1 MNERVTV
8 LLRVFFDLKLIYKAA
23 LYYTVKEREIMIH
36 TPTREEACPEHL
48 TIDHSDLPIIS
59 SDDVISSISESNK
72 EFLLDFL
79 HSENLGRY
87 QYIEQLGVTIQNV
100 GGLVVRC
107 ITVSSH
113 EQALVSLAMLKCTVK
128 AVGGR
133 LELAPF
139 AVVVPYVSEVQ
150 EDPLQE
156 DGLPD
161 ISVVESMEVA

>member
-1 MNERVTV
+1 MSEKKIA

-36 TPTREEACPEHL
+36 TPTREEASPGHL
-48 TIDHSDLPIIS
+48 TVDHSDLPIIS

-72 EFLLDFL
+72 EFLLGFM
-79 HSENLGRY
+79 HPENIGRY
-87 QYIEQLGVTIQNV
+87 QYIEQLGLTIQNV
-100 GGLVVRC
+100 GGQVVRC

-161 ISVVESMEVA
+161 LSVVESMEVA

>member
-1 MNERVTV
+1 
-8 LLRVFFDLKLIYKAA
+8 
-23 LYYTVKEREIMIH
+23 MIH
-36 TPTREEACPEHL
+36 TPTREEASPEHL
-48 TIDHSDLPIIS
+48 TVDHTDLPILS
-59 SDDVISSISESNK
+59 TDEVITSISESNK

-107 ITVSSH
+107 ITASSH

-139 AVVVPYVSEVQ
+139 TVVIPYVSGVQ
-150 EDPLQE
+150 EEPPHE

-161 ISVVESMEVA
+161 LSVVESMEVA

>member
-1 MNERVTV
+1 
-8 LLRVFFDLKLIYKAA
+8 
-23 LYYTVKEREIMIH
+23 MIH
-36 TPTREEACPEHL
+36 TPTREEASLDHL

-113 EQALVSLAMLKCTVK
+113 
-128 AVGGR
+128 
-133 LELAPF
+133 
-139 AVVVPYVSEVQ
+139 
-150 EDPLQE
+150 
-156 DGLPD
+156 
-161 ISVVESMEVA
+161 

>member
-1 MNERVTV
+1 
-8 LLRVFFDLKLIYKAA
+8 
-23 LYYTVKEREIMIH
+23 MIH
-36 TPTREEACPEHL
+36 TPTREEASPEHL
-48 TIDHSDLPIIS
+48 TVDHNDLPILS
-59 SDDVISSISESNK
+59 TDEVITSISESNK

-107 ITVSSH
+107 ITASSH

-139 AVVVPYVSEVQ
+139 TVVIPYVSGVQ
-150 EDPLQE
+150 EEPPHE

-161 ISVVESMEVA
+161 LSVVESMEVA